1 MRGSGVKGDKDR
13 REWANRK
20 DRWSKQ
26 EKKLNGEKEQGVKVE
41 ELKEEEEEEKGEI
54 KGEEE
59 AIIEMEREMRRRG
72 DGKGEGI

>member
-41 ELKEEEEEEKGEI
+41 ELKEEEEEKGVEKLR
-54 KGEEE
+54 K
-59 AIIEMEREMRRRG
+59 RRRRG
-72 DGKGEGI
+72 EGEEMWMREGGGC